1 MAVFGEKI
9 AHGSS
14 LGPVAEKILLT
25 YYEMDAASEMTA
37 FENQA
42 S

>member
-1 MAVFGEKI
+1 
-9 AHGSS
+9 
-14 LGPVAEKILLT
+14 VAEKILLT

-42 S
+42 G